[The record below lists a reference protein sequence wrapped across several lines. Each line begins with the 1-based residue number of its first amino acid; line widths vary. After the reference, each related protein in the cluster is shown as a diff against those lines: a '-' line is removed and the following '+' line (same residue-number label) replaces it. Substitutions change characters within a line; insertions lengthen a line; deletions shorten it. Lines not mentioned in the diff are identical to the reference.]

1 MLILNTM
8 YIYAGRCQR
17 AITQLHCCVS
27 EICNPMHL
35 SNTENACP
43 RITTEIQWNWICF
56 EGMVCGLTA
65 AQQIAQAIIIENYH
79 AIAVMDH
86 KLDKGQGKRNTL
98 YILDI
103 FIFIP
108 YSYNHIIGSVSP
120 FLPLYTI
127 CVFFCRSI

>member
-27 EICNPMHL
+27 EICYPMLL

-43 RITTEIQWNWICF
+43 RITTEIQRNWICF

-65 AQQIAQAIIIENYH
+65 AQQIAQAIIIDYCH
-79 AIAVMDH
+79 AIAVMHH

-103 FIFIP
+103 FIFILYL
-108 YSYNHIIGSVSP
+108 YSFYIHIIISLAAFHP
-120 FLPLYTI
+120 FNLYI
-127 CVFFCRSI
+127 RYV